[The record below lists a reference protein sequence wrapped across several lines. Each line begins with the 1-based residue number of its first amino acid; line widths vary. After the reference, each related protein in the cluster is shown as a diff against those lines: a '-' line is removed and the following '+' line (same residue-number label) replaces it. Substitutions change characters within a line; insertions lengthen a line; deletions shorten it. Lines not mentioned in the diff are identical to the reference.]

1 MTASGIPD
9 PTDQNLGGAEVD
21 PAVAD
26 ELAQVQNELASLAA
40 SVVVTNHA
48 IGLFQ
53 LATIHLNQRPPQLN
67 EAQVAIDAL
76 AGMLDGVEGRLGD
89 DEPTLRDA
97 LAQLRLAFV
106 QLAAPMADQEP
117 ELSDS

>member
-1 MTASGIPD
+1 MFSSDASEPSAS
-9 PTDQNLGGAEVD
+9 PSEAEVD
-21 PAVAD
+21 PALAA
-26 ELAQVQNELASLAA
+26 ELADVQAELAGLSA

-53 LATIHLNQRPPQLN
+53 LATIHLNQRPPQLG

-76 AGMLDGVEGRLGD
+76 GGMLEGVSGRLGD

-106 QLAAPMADQEP
+106 QLAAPSAGEEP
-117 ELSDS
+117 DITE